1 MHCNLVKLI
10 DYFDLFQNYCAYR
23 FADKWLLVNI
33 GGIGSDSVAGGES
46 FLNDSHFIGAVM
58 VAICGG
64 DGGPA
69 NIK

>member
-1 MHCNLVKLI
+1 M
-10 DYFDLFQNYCAYR
+10 
-23 FADKWLLVNI
+23 NI